1 MQCEHIISAVPHAEK
16 SWAVANTLNHEL
28 TNLVPGTMLK
38 THKSFQ
44 LFVDA
49 NSYAEADEI
58 VTLVGETTVED
69 YR

>member
-1 MQCEHIISAVPHAEK
+1 
-16 SWAVANTLNHEL
+16 
-28 TNLVPGTMLK
+28 MLK
-38 THKSFQ
+38 THKNFQ

-49 NSYAEADEI
+49 NSYSEADEI